1 MMLAE
6 AKFNLMEYL
15 TEHLADQP
23 WPGCQV
29 TIGGAT
35 VTWMS
40 SAIAA
45 MIIVAVGLM
54 AVIVPIARRRKE
66 LPSGAHNA
74 LEVIAVFVRDSIA
87 RPALRDDKKAYK
99 FLPLLLTLFVFVL
112 GMNLIGLAP
121 LATISTWVQWH
132 VPFMKGRPIGATP
145 TSVLTVCAALSGI
158 TMLSIMFTGL
168 HHSAHQ
174 FHRKK
179 NVPMPLCWILSPL
192 LWLKS
197 LCPAIPGVMGVIMLV
212 PMVFLELIGVFA
224 KCFALMIRLFANMI
238 AGHAMLAIL
247 MVFILKGV
255 KALMT
260 EGLNDVFYVAPVV
273 VVGSAVLCI
282 LEMAVALL
290 QAFIFTV
297 LTAVFLGL
305 YAEPDH

>member
-1 MMLAE
+1 MLAA

-15 TEHLADQP
+15 KEHLADQP

-29 TIGGAT
+29 TIGGMT

-45 MIIVAVGLM
+45 MIIVAIGLI
-54 AVIVPIARRRKE
+54 AILLPIARRRKD
-66 LPSGAHNA
+66 LPTGAHNA
-74 LEVIAVFVRDSIA
+74 LEALTVFVRDAIA
-87 RPALRDDKKAYK
+87 RPGLRDDEKAYR

-121 LATISTWVQWH
+121 LATISAYVRWH
-132 VPFMKGRPIGATP
+132 VPFMEGRPIGATP
-145 TSVLTVCAALSGI
+145 TAVLTICAALSVI
-158 TMLSIMFTGL
+158 SFLSIFVAGMK
-168 HHSAHQ
+168 HSVIKQH
-174 FHRKK
+174 KEK
-179 NVPMPLCWILSPL
+179 NWPLWLCWLVSPL
-192 LWLKS
+192 LWGMNLS
-197 LCPAIPGVMGVIMLV
+197 PNIPGVMGVIMLV
-212 PMVFLELIGVFA
+212 PLVFLELIGVVA

-247 MVFILKGV
+247 MVFVLKGIT
-255 KALMT
+255 ALIS
-260 EGLNDVFYVAPVV
+260 EGANDVFYVTPVV
-273 VVGSAVLCI
+273 VVGSAVLCL

-305 YAEPDH
+305 YAEPAH